1 MIWFLGSAACLVCT
15 GFIVRSILQPQTID
29 ISAAS
34 KDLALYKDQLR
45 EVDSDLARGVLSE
58 TESESARLE
67 ISRRILAADKRA
79 QMETLANP
87 APSIINK
94 LLAAFVILTVLTGS
108 LGIYANLGEPN
119 LPDRPLVARLAA
131 AQEARAQRLSQEDAE
146 VQVPDEKINIPEDY
160 LKLVKRLREAIKKRP
175 NDEQGLR
182 LLALHEFRIGKYRAA
197 RKAHTRIMKVV
208 GDKVTAKDYIDFA
221 EVMIFATN
229 GYVSPEAEITLS
241 QALKLKPN
249 DGRTRY
255 YSGLAMAQNG
265 RADVAYRLWEGLL
278 KEGPQ
283 DAAWI
288 PLIKSQIDDVARL
301 AGINMSNQPLP
312 GPTTDQINAASEMT
326 KEDRKKMIRGMVAGL
341 GERLATN
348 GGTMNEWARLIRAL
362 GALGETARA
371 SEIWNEAKDV
381 FSDNP
386 KALNLLLE
394 AAQAAEISQ

>member
-87 APSIINK
+87 APSIVNK

-108 LGIYANLGEPN
+108 LGIYANLGKPN

-265 RADVAYRLWEGLL
+265 RADVAYRLWEELL

-326 KEDRKKMIRGMVAGL
+326 KEGRKKMIRGMVSGL

-362 GALGETARA
+362 GVLGETARA

>member
-108 LGIYANLGEPN
+108 LGIYANLGKPN

-160 LKLVKRLREAIKKRP
+160 LKLVKKLREAIKKRP

-326 KEDRKKMIRGMVAGL
+326 KEGRKKMIRGMVAGL

-362 GALGETARA
+362 GVLGETARA

-381 FSDNP
+381 FGDNP

>member
-160 LKLVKRLREAIKKRP
+160 LKLVKKLREAIKKRP

-312 GPTTDQINAASEMT
+312 GPTTDQINAASGMT

-362 GALGETARA
+362 GVLGETARA

>member
-160 LKLVKRLREAIKKRP
+160 LKLVKKLREAIKKRP

-326 KEDRKKMIRGMVAGL
+326 KEGRKKMIRGMVAGL

-362 GALGETARA
+362 GVLGETARA

>member
-160 LKLVKRLREAIKKRP
+160 LKLVKKLREAIKKRP

-362 GALGETARA
+362 GVLGETARA

>member
-160 LKLVKRLREAIKKRP
+160 LKLVKKLREAIKKRP

-221 EVMIFATN
+221 EVMILATN

-265 RADVAYRLWEGLL
+265 RADVAYRLWEELL

-326 KEDRKKMIRGMVAGL
+326 KEGRKKMIRGMVSGL

-362 GALGETARA
+362 GVLGETARA

>member
-87 APSIINK
+87 APSIVNK

-108 LGIYANLGEPN
+108 LGIYANLGKPN

-362 GALGETARA
+362 GVLGETARA

-381 FSDNP
+381 FSDNS

>member
-87 APSIINK
+87 APSIVNK

-108 LGIYANLGEPN
+108 LGIYAYLGEPN

-362 GALGETARA
+362 GVLGETARA

>member
-160 LKLVKRLREAIKKRP
+160 LKLVKKLREAIKKRP

-326 KEDRKKMIRGMVAGL
+326 KESRKKMIRGMVAGL

-362 GALGETARA
+362 GVLGETARA

>member
-87 APSIINK
+87 APSIVNK

-108 LGIYANLGEPN
+108 LGIYAYLGEPN

-362 GALGETARA
+362 GVLGETARA

-381 FSDNP
+381 FGDNP

>member
-67 ISRRILAADKRA
+67 ISRRILAADKRT

-87 APSIINK
+87 APSIVNK

-108 LGIYANLGEPN
+108 LGIYANLGKPN

-160 LKLVKRLREAIKKRP
+160 LKLVKKLREAIKKRP

-326 KEDRKKMIRGMVAGL
+326 KEARKKMIRGMVAGL

-362 GALGETARA
+362 GVLGETARA
-371 SEIWNEAKDV
+371 SEIWNEAKDI

>member
-326 KEDRKKMIRGMVAGL
+326 KEGRKKMIRGMVAGL

-362 GALGETARA
+362 GVLGETARA

>member
-362 GALGETARA
+362 GVLGETARA

-381 FSDNP
+381 FGDNP

>member
-87 APSIINK
+87 APSIVNK

-108 LGIYANLGEPN
+108 LGIYANLGKPN

-255 YSGLAMAQNG
+255 YSGLAVAQNG

-362 GALGETARA
+362 GVLGETARA

>member
-108 LGIYANLGEPN
+108 LGIYANLGKPN

-160 LKLVKRLREAIKKRP
+160 LKLVKKLREAIKKRP

-362 GALGETARA
+362 GVLGETARA

>member
-87 APSIINK
+87 APSIVNK

-108 LGIYANLGEPN
+108 LGIYANLGKPN

-362 GALGETARA
+362 GVLGETARA

-381 FSDNP
+381 FGDNP

>member
-15 GFIVRSILQPQTID
+15 GFIVRSILLPQTID

-160 LKLVKRLREAIKKRP
+160 LKLVKKLREAIKKRP

-362 GALGETARA
+362 GVLGETARA

>member
-1 MIWFLGSAACLVCT
+1 
-15 GFIVRSILQPQTID
+15 
-29 ISAAS
+29 
-34 KDLALYKDQLR
+34 
-45 EVDSDLARGVLSE
+45 
-58 TESESARLE
+58 
-67 ISRRILAADKRA
+67 
-79 QMETLANP
+79 METLANP

-160 LKLVKRLREAIKKRP
+160 LKLVKKLREAIKKRP

-326 KEDRKKMIRGMVAGL
+326 KEGRKKMIQGMVAGL

-362 GALGETARA
+362 GVLGETARA

-381 FSDNP
+381 FSNNP

>member
-87 APSIINK
+87 APSIVNK

-160 LKLVKRLREAIKKRP
+160 LKLVKKLREAIKKRP

-326 KEDRKKMIRGMVAGL
+326 KEGRKKMIRGMVAGL

-362 GALGETARA
+362 GVLGETARA

>member
-326 KEDRKKMIRGMVAGL
+326 KEGRKKMIQGMVAGL

-362 GALGETARA
+362 GVLGETARA

-381 FSDNP
+381 FGDNP

>member
-160 LKLVKRLREAIKKRP
+160 LKLVKKLREAIKKRP

-326 KEDRKKMIRGMVAGL
+326 KEDRKKMIRGMGASL

>member
-1 MIWFLGSAACLVCT
+1 MIWFLGSAACLICT

-160 LKLVKRLREAIKKRP
+160 LKLVKKLREAIKKRP

-362 GALGETARA
+362 GVLGETARA

>member
-1 MIWFLGSAACLVCT
+1 MIWFLGTAACLICT
-15 GFIVRSILQPQTID
+15 GFIVRSILRPKTID
-29 ISAAS
+29 ISAAT

-45 EVDSDLARGVLSE
+45 EVDSDLTRGVLSE
-58 TESESARLE
+58 ADSESAKLE

-79 QMETLANP
+79 QLETLANP
-87 APSIINK
+87 APIIVNK
-94 LLAAFVILTVLTGS
+94 LLAVFIIILVLTGS
-108 LGIYANLGEPN
+108 LGIYASLGKPN

-131 AQEARAQRLSQEDAE
+131 AQEARAQRASQEDAE
-146 VQVPDEKINIPEDY
+146 IKVPDEKVNVPEDY
-160 LKLVKRLREAIKKRP
+160 LELVRKLREAIQKRP

-182 LLALHEFRIGKYRAA
+182 LLALHEFRLGKYRAA
-197 RKAHTRIMKVV
+197 RKAHTRIMKIV
-208 GDKVTAKDYIDFA
+208 GDKATAKDYIDFA

-229 GYVSPEAEITLS
+229 GYISPEAEITLS
-241 QALKLKPN
+241 QALRLKPN

-283 DAAWI
+283 DAPWI
-288 PLIKSQIDDVARL
+288 PLIKSQIDDIARL

-326 KEDRKKMIRGMVAGL
+326 EDDRKNMIRGMVSGL
-341 GERLATN
+341 GERLASN

-362 GALGETARA
+362 GVLGETARA
-371 SEIWNEAKDV
+371 SEIWHEAKDV
-381 FSDNP
+381 FRANP
-386 KALNLLLE
+386 KALTLLLE